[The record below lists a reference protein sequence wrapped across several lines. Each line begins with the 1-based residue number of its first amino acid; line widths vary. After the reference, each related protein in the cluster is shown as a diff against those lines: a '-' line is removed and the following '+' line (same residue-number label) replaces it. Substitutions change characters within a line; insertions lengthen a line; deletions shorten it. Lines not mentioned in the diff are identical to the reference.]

1 MNLLVFVCAFSLVG
15 RTHVVLAAILAAE
28 PSAFVR
34 ALSWQRCPF
43 LLTSRLEE
51 WLARCLSNDAAHRIS
66 TPKSLTTGLHTLLS
80 VGRLLSWYINLDP
93 PFGLLLRCVA
103 VQRPCD
109 TKLKKDVSV
118 LS

>member
-1 MNLLVFVCAFSLVG
+1 MPSLAVTAVGLLLVQVSRDRLFHSADIV
-15 RTHVVLAAILAAE
+15 RE
-28 PSAFVR
+28 PF
-34 ALSWQRCPF
+34 
-43 LLTSRLEE
+43 
-51 WLARCLSNDAAHRIS
+51 
-66 TPKSLTTGLHTLLS
+66 HTLLS
-80 VGRLLSWYINLDP
+80 EGRLLSWYINLDP